1 MSQEEFPQAK
11 IQSAIALFSGG
22 QVQEALVDIETLINE
37 NPNQALLFNIS
48 GAFYK
53 EIGKLDEAVKRFEKA
68 IAIKPEY
75 AEAHNNLGVALKDLG
90 QLDEAVK
97 CYDKA
102 LAI

>member
-1 MSQEEFPQAK
+1 MYQQEPLQEK

-22 QVQEALVDIETLINE
+22 QIQEALVDIETLIKDY
-37 NPNQALLFNIS
+37 PYQPLPFNIS

-68 IAIKPEY
+68 LSIKPDY
-75 AEAHNNLGVALKDLG
+75 AQAHNNLGVTLKDLG
-90 QLDEAVK
+90 QLDSSIK
-97 CYDKA
+97 SLKKA